1 MTDLDE
7 GFRELQAEYL
17 AEVPKRLAELRE
29 DFVAIGAGDT
39 KAPDSLARKFH
50 QLAGSGGSYGF
61 PEISAV
67 AREAEQFIRGNPP
80 WNADNLGYLDGA
92 IERLGAV
99 VAAVTAPE
107 ETSSAL
113 AIDPAFRG
121 HVAGRPGELRDAVR
135 DILTRAGLRVT
146 TDGGSVEE
154 MSRVRDLPPSQWPD
168 VLVIVDHGDD
178 GDIDPFLLAAA
189 WSCPRVAHLQAIV
202 LIQAGSEG
210 AGPDVIPGVDAIL
223 SPEQARS
230 ELPAYVTT
238 TIRTGSPPIRV
249 LLIEGDL
256 DQAQLMTGWLEA
268 GGIQVVHVGTA
279 ALAHPILH
287 GESLDMVVLDVT
299 LPDADGLAL
308 ARQIERHHPWSH
320 RPVLLLAEPADIAQH
335 LEALRTT
342 GDAFLTKPIADRQ
355 GPFLNLVL
363 TRAERGRQHRATAY
377 RDSLTGLLNH
387 ATLMVAL
394 EHAIEH
400 ARRRGTMTALL
411 IIGLDDLE
419 GVNARHGHLSGDQVL
434 AHAATV
440 LRGAAGGGTLLGR
453 VTGTTLGVISQPE
466 HADDAGVLARQIQA
480 AFETRPLDRSGEEPI
495 RITASIGIACSPGVA
510 DSAPA
515 MLEAAKQALARAQ
528 GGGVESA
535 PPTT

>member
-7 GFRELQAEYL
+7 GFQELQAEYL
-17 AEVPKRLAELRE
+17 AEVPNRLAELRK

-67 AREAEQFIRGNPP
+67 AREAEQFIRGNPT
-80 WNADNLGYLDGA
+80 WNAENLEYLDGA

-99 VAAVTAPE
+99 VAAVTGPE
-107 ETSSAL
+107 EGSSAL
-113 AIDPAFRG
+113 AMEPAFRG

-135 DILTRAGLRVT
+135 DILTNAGLGVT
-146 TDGGSVEE
+146 TDGGSVDE
-154 MSRVRDLPPSQWPD
+154 MSRIRDLSPSQWPD
-168 VLVIVDHGDD
+168 VLVIVDQGGD
-178 GDIDPFLLAAA
+178 GDIDPFVLASA
-189 WSCPRVAHLQAIV
+189 WSAPRVVRPQGIV
-202 LIQAGSEG
+202 LIHAGSEG
-210 AGPDVIPGVDAIL
+210 AGPGAVPGVDAIF

-238 TIRTGSPPIRV
+238 AIRTGSPPLRV
-249 LLIEGDL
+249 LLIEADL
-256 DQAQLMTGWLEA
+256 DQAQLMTGWLET
-268 GGIQVVHVGTA
+268 GGVQVVHVGTA
-279 ALAHPILH
+279 AQARPILR

-299 LPDADGLAL
+299 LPDADGLAF
-308 ARQIERHHPWSH
+308 AREIERHQPWAH
-320 RPVLLLAEPADIAQH
+320 RPVLLLAGQADIAQH

-342 GDAFLTKPIADRQ
+342 GDVFLTKPMADRE

-363 TRAERGRQHRATAY
+363 TRAERGRQLRAMAY

-394 EHAIEH
+394 EHVIAH

-411 IIGLDDLE
+411 IIGLNDLE
-419 GVNARHGHLSGDQVL
+419 GVNARHGHLRGDQVL

-440 LRGAAGGGTLLGR
+440 LRGAARGGTLLGR
-453 VTGTTLGVISQPE
+453 VTGTTLGVISLPK
-466 HADDAGVLARQIQA
+466 HAEDADVLARHIQA
-480 AFETRPLDRSGEEPI
+480 AFEAHPLDRSGEEPI
-495 RITASIGIACSPGVA
+495 GITASVGIACSPGVA
-510 DSAPA
+510 GSAPA
-515 MLEAAKQALARAQ
+515 MLEAAKHALARAQ
-528 GGGVESA
+528 GGGGASA